1 MIEVSAIVIA
11 FNEED
16 RIAETVSSLGF
27 CQEVVVV
34 DSGSTDRTREVAAA
48 CGARVLTR
56 RWSGYSDQK
65 NHAAECASNDW
76 VFSVD
81 ADERP
86 AIELANEIRHW
97 QANGDA
103 AAQAACSMPRRVC
116 YLGKWVRHSGWYP
129 DRKTRLYDRTKARW
143 MGKYV
148 HEELAVEGRIRHL
161 EGDLLHFP
169 YRSLD
174 EHHATIDRYTALA
187 ADELRERGRRF
198 NPLRLALGPPLY
210 FLKNFFFRAGLL
222 DGVSG
227 LRIAYM
233 GARYVLIREFRLF
246 RRWN

>member
-1 MIEVSAIVIA
+1 MIQVSAIVIT

-27 CQEVVVV
+27 CQEIVVV

-48 CGARVLTR
+48 CGARVSMRDWT
-56 RWSGYSDQK
+56 GYSDQK

-86 AIELANEIRHW
+86 GMELANEIRRW
-97 QANGDA
+97 KAKGDPT
-103 AAQAACSMPRRVC
+103 AQAAFSMPRRVC
-116 YLGKWVRHSGWYP
+116 YLGTWIRRSGWYP
-129 DRKTRLYDRTKARW
+129 DRKTRLYDRRRARW
-143 MGKYV
+143 MGDFV
-148 HEELAVEGRIRHL
+148 HEELSVEGGVGHFA
-161 EGDLLHFP
+161 GDLLHFP

-187 ADELRERGRRF
+187 AAELRERGRRF
-198 NPLRLALGPPLY
+198 NPLRLVLGPPLY
-210 FLKNFFFRAGLL
+210 FLKNFLLRGGLL

-233 GARYVLIREFRLF
+233 GARYVLIREFRML
-246 RRWN
+246 R